1 MTPLREIMATGLHT
15 TTPEASVAEASAT
28 MVDGRVGSAL
38 VMTGTVLVGI
48 VTERDVLRAAAS
60 GRDLASESVRNWMT
74 ADPVTSGPD
83 DTVDHATETMLAQG
97 FRHLPVVD
105 GTRTVGMVSLRDLLS
120 ARIRRHV

>member
-1 MTPLREIMATGLHT
+1 MTALGEIMATDLQT

-60 GRDLASESVRNWMT
+60 GRDLASERVRNWMT
-74 ADPVTSGPD
+74 ADPVTTGPD
-83 DTVDHATETMLAQG
+83 DTVDQATETMLAQG

-105 GTRTVGMVSLRDLLS
+105 GSRTVGMVSLRDLLS

>member
-1 MTPLREIMATGLHT
+1 MMPLRAIMATDLQT

-38 VMTGTVLVGI
+38 VMTGAVLVGI

-74 ADPVTSGPD
+74 ADPVTTGPD
-83 DTVDHATETMLAQG
+83 DTVDQATETMLAQG

-105 GTRTVGMVSLRDLLS
+105 GTQTVGMVSLRDLLS